1 MSASPLLK
9 RMAEGNEMKT
19 SEGRTGRKRQAGSDQ
34 VVK

>member
-1 MSASPLLK
+1 MCASPLLK